1 MLTPERVPIEVMNAF
16 NAALLHGESYDEA
29 IAAAINAWPGIQL
42 SCLTVEVSGRKV
54 ILPLPQ
60 EAGDE

>member
-1 MLTPERVPIEVMNAF
+1 MLKPEQVPIEAMNAF

-29 IAAAINAWPGIQL
+29 IAAAINAWPGKKPCWHDGEIP
-42 SCLTVEVSGRKV
+42 TAF

-60 EAGDE
+60 DSGDE